1 MGIIKQGVLGGL
13 LSGAL
18 FQYPGLLMMA
28 LIGFAA
34 DNVDWRNDYILGRPR
49 VPPPARPLPRR
60 PTARRAPA
68 GVSSA
73 LGAVGVAL
81 VAGAALA
88 LSTKSCPDRETR
100 LLNAVAAVVAY
111 MYSAAWVFPLL
122 IFLGGCVTFVRDRNA
137 EVKAAPGK
145 EGIQQLGLS
154 KLWGGALLLVWVG
167 VLVLCVALRE
177 GGAVPYEGAGR
188 ALWWFE
194 SFYRTGSIIF
204 GGGQARAPAPPR
216 RAPAP
221 RPRAGG
227 RRARGA
233 AGRWCCRCWWRR
245 WSSTRRC
252 ARQAEAAAASP
263 TTRPRPAHPRTRT
276 RARTRARA
284 GAGAAGAEAAGRA
297 GEFRCTGGTPRGAR
311 CSRGCPRR
319 SSSRASAS
327 LRPPPRPAPPRPA
340 PPRPVLRRAERGA
353 GAGDARAAV
362 QHLGVPRGAGGGA
375 RWRQRAR
382 GRRGVLG
389 RHVRPGRP
397 RRLRH
402 PPLLGRGL
410 RPPPRSDPDPPPGP
424 AACARAPR
432 ATCAGRMR
440 ARRGRQFRKWPLYR
454 RALPGMNAAAVGLVV
469 ASTFSLYDK
478 APPPLPRPPPR
489 RPPALSAGGRCCQ
502 VRATSPFPDTAVA
515 IGPPPPPLSAYPRR
529 RRRHS
534 SSSGRAGPR
543 ADEGARG
550 AGVLGFA
557 AVEVFKAPAPA
568 AIVAGGLLGALGVAT
583 GLRWTGAPAG

>member
-216 RAPAP
+216 APAP
-221 RPRAGG
+221 RPRA
-227 RRARGA
+227 APP
-233 AGRWCCRCWWRR
+233 RWW
-245 WSSTRRC
+245 
-252 ARQAEAAAASP
+252 P
-263 TTRPRPAHPRTRT
+263 T
-276 RARTRARA
+276 
-284 GAGAAGAEAAGRA
+284 GAG
-297 GEFRCTGGTPRGAR
+297 GGGQVVLPLLVEEVVKYEEVCAPGG
-311 CSRGCPRR
+311 GCRR
-319 SSSRASAS
+319 V
-327 LRPPPRPAPPRPA
+327 PDYEAPPRP
-340 PPRPVLRRAERGA
+340 PPHPHTRA
-353 GAGDARAAV
+353 
-362 QHLGVPRGAGGGA
+362 HP
-375 RWRQRAR
+375 
-382 GRRGVLG
+382 
-389 RHVRPGRP
+389 RP
-397 RRLRH
+397 RRRGG
-402 PPLLGRGL
+402 GRG
-410 RPPPRSDPDPPPGP
+410 
-424 AACARAPR
+424 
-432 ATCAGRMR
+432 
-440 ARRGRQFRKWPLYR
+440 
-454 RALPGMNAAAVGLVV
+454 
-469 ASTFSLYDK
+469 
-478 APPPLPRPPPR
+478 
-489 RPPALSAGGRCCQ
+489 
-502 VRATSPFPDTAVA
+502 
-515 IGPPPPPLSAYPRR
+515 
-529 RRRHS
+529 
-534 SSSGRAGPR
+534 
-543 ADEGARG
+543 
-550 AGVLGFA
+550 
-557 AVEVFKAPAPA
+557 
-568 AIVAGGLLGALGVAT
+568 
-583 GLRWTGAPAG
+583 

>member
-1 MGIIKQGVLGGL
+1 MPPGAHLHTGSASPAQDGPAGPAGPAGASARPTAAWARGAQVSFAIGIIKQGVLGGL

-177 GGAVPYEGAGR
+177 GGAVPYEGVGR

-204 GGGQARAPAPPR
+204 GGGQARAPARPRAAPPR
-216 RAPAP
+216 RAPALVADG
-221 RPRAGG
+221 RVGRRAGG
-227 RRARGA
+227 
-233 AGRWCCRCWWRR
+233 
-245 WSSTRRC
+245 
-252 ARQAEAAAASP
+252 AAAA
-263 TTRPRPAHPRTRT
+263 
-276 RARTRARA
+276 
-284 GAGAAGAEAAGRA
+284 G
-297 GEFRCTGGTPRGAR
+297 
-311 CSRGCPRR
+311 
-319 SSSRASAS
+319 
-327 LRPPPRPAPPRPA
+327 
-340 PPRPVLRRAERGA
+340 
-353 GAGDARAAV
+353 
-362 QHLGVPRGAGGGA
+362 
-375 RWRQRAR
+375 
-382 GRRGVLG
+382 
-389 RHVRPGRP
+389 
-397 RRLRH
+397 
-402 PPLLGRGL
+402 
-410 RPPPRSDPDPPPGP
+410 
-424 AACARAPR
+424 
-432 ATCAGRMR
+432 
-440 ARRGRQFRKWPLYR
+440 
-454 RALPGMNAAAVGLVV
+454 
-469 ASTFSLYDK
+469 
-478 APPPLPRPPPR
+478 
-489 RPPALSAGGRCCQ
+489 
-502 VRATSPFPDTAVA
+502 
-515 IGPPPPPLSAYPRR
+515 
-529 RRRHS
+529 
-534 SSSGRAGPR
+534 
-543 ADEGARG
+543 
-550 AGVLGFA
+550 
-557 AVEVFKAPAPA
+557 
-568 AIVAGGLLGALGVAT
+568 
-583 GLRWTGAPAG
+583 